1 MLEGAGGAIYY
12 IENAVAMLNKQYF
25 HYGVKRAYEEPSVME
40 NRPEKLCDMI
50 DDIIS
55 AKSITD
61 VQKYLTALMKATR
74 AVFGK
79 VKATF
84 TVRKKTPDEETIS
97 GTYEEMYSNWR
108 NKMHAAAKA
117 GNRHLAFMSLISAN
131 AMFSEIDSEVDID
144 RYNVLEG
151 FDAQDLHR
159 TAEAYD
165 NIINDYLKEYRKA
178 GIEVKH
184 YSDVD
189 AFAREYHTKDI

>member
-1 MLEGAGGAIYY
+1 
-12 IENAVAMLNKQYF
+12 
-25 HYGVKRAYEEPSVME
+25 
-40 NRPEKLCDMI
+40 
-50 DDIIS
+50 
-55 AKSITD
+55 
-61 VQKYLTALMKATR
+61 
-74 AVFGK
+74 
-79 VKATF
+79 
-84 TVRKKTPDEETIS
+84 
-97 GTYEEMYSNWR
+97 
-108 NKMHAAAKA
+108 MHAAAKA